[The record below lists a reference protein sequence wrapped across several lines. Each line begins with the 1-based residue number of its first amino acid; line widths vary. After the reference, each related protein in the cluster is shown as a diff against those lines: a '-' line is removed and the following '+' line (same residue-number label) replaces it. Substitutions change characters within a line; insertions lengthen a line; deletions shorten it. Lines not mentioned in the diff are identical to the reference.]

1 MVVQDNQKKKVDTK
15 NKMDDPRF
23 VDDETITLVQ
33 GEDFDEYNTQDTC
46 RVYET
51 SSTDPDV
58 KEAAS
63 TLQLRQKVKRDK
75 LTALYRHLNVT
86 GGPGLADIVRI
97 MLKKIQRQATLIY
110 FFLTV
115 NIGNLSLTSLP
126 VNL

>member
-1 MVVQDNQKKKVDTK
+1 MGTK

-97 MLKKIQRQATLIY
+97 MLKKNSKTGNTDLL
-110 FFLTV
+110 FFD
-115 NIGNLSLTSLP
+115 GKHC
-126 VNL
+126 

>member
-1 MVVQDNQKKKVDTK
+1 MDTK

-23 VDDETITLVQ
+23 VDDETVPLVQ
-33 GEDFDEYNTQDTC
+33 GEDFDDYSTLDTS

-63 TLQLRQKVKRDK
+63 TLQLRQNVKRDK

-86 GGPGLADIVRI
+86 DGPGLADIDRI
-97 MLKKIQRQATLIY
+97 MLKKKSRTGNTDLL
-110 FFLTV
+110 FFY
-115 NIGNLSLTSLP
+115 GKH
-126 VNL
+126 

>member
-1 MVVQDNQKKKVDTK
+1 MDTK
-15 NKMDDPRF
+15 NKTDDPRF
-23 VDDETITLVQ
+23 VDDETVPLVQ
-33 GEDFDEYNTQDTC
+33 GEDFDDYSTPDTS

-63 TLQLRQKVKRDK
+63 TLQLRQNVKRDK

-97 MLKKIQRQATLIY
+97 MLKKNSKTGNTNLL
-110 FFLTV
+110 FFD
-115 NIGNLSLTSLP
+115 GKHW
-126 VNL
+126 